1 MGIKICNK
9 KCASVWKKCTMHK
22 KGARMC
28 KKILCE
34 KNAEKGGNGGGK
46 VEKCSFASK
55 LNDWQNS
62 ECLARRPKRVTR
74 KKGAQ

>member
-1 MGIKICNK
+1 MPACEKSAQCTK
-9 KCASVWKKCTMHK
+9 KAQECA
-22 KGARMC
+22 